1 MRSTISDKLEKIQ
14 EFSFDDAETNLVV
27 RAKIFLETRE
37 NINDTKT
44 NSKYLQQD
52 FKNKIGKNEERNYF
66 GCCQVSRKTTN
77 YY

>member
-14 EFSFDDAETNLVV
+14 EFNFDDAETKLVV
-27 RAKIFLETRE
+27 KAKIFLETRE

-52 FKNKIGKNEERNYF
+52 FKQQINK
-66 GCCQVSRKTTN
+66 KTCKAPSVLFQH
-77 YY
+77 